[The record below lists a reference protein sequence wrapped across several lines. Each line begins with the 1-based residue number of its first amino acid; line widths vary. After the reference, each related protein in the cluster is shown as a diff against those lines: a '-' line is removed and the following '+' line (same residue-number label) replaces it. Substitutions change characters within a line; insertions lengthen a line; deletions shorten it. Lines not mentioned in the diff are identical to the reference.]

1 MTILTIGI
9 WFSSISFIAYGV
21 AYFATP
27 HMKNEF
33 KRFGVEKLGLLT
45 ILLEFLGAAG
55 LLVGLYNKPI
65 LSISSLGLAVLMFLA
80 LAYRVKQ
87 KDSLWISIPAISY
100 MVLNVYIFWESI
112 N

>member
-1 MTILTIGI
+1 MTIITIGI

-21 AYFATP
+21 AYFTTP

-45 ILLEFLGAAG
+45 ILLEFVGAAG
-55 LLVGLYNKPI
+55 LLVGLYVKPI

-80 LAYRVKQ
+80 LAYRIKE
-87 KDSLWISIPAISY
+87 KDSFWISIPALSY
-100 MVLNVYIFWESI
+100 MALNAYIFWESVK
-112 N
+112 